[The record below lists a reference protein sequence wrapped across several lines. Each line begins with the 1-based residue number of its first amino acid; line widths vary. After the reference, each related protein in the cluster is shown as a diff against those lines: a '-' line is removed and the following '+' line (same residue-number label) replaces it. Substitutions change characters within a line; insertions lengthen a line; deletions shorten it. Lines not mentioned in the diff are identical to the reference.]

1 MAERLMVIGG
11 DAAGMSAASAA
22 KRRDPD
28 LDVVAFDKG
37 PYTSFSACGIPFFVS
52 GVVERSDGLIARSPE
67 EHRKR
72 GIDVHPRTEV
82 LGVDLDARVATVRD
96 ATGSERRE
104 GFDRLVLA
112 TGAEPV
118 DLPVPGAERAEPA
131 RTIPEAERL
140 RFALEHGG
148 TSAVVVGGGYIGL
161 ELAEALVGR
170 GLAVTLVERDDRV
183 MATLDED
190 MAAHVQDAAEGVGID
205 VRLGA
210 TLEEIRERTV
220 VVDGEEID
228 ADHVIAAAGVRPA
241 ADLALDARLSVG
253 ESGGISVDDGQRCA
267 GHEGVWAAGDCV
279 ETWHRVLQRSVS
291 VKLGTHANKQG
302 RIAGIN
308 ATGGSAAFPG
318 VIGTAASRICRY
330 EVARTGITEAEAA
343 AAGIEVRAA
352 LIKDRTRA
360 GYFPGSGPIWVKL
373 VVAPGSGRLLGGQIV
388 GTEGAAKRIDVLALA
403 VWNEM
408 AVDELALLDLA
419 YAPPYSGVYDPLLV
433 AANAAAKVA

>member
-112 TGAEPV
+112 TGAEAV
-118 DLPVPGAERAEPA
+118 ALPVPGAERAEPA

-161 ELAEALVGR
+161 ELAEALVER
-170 GLAVTLVERDDRV
+170 GLSVTLVE
-183 MATLDED
+183 
-190 MAAHVQDAAEGVGID
+190 QD
-205 VRLGA
+205 
-210 TLEEIRERTV
+210 
-220 VVDGEEID
+220 
-228 ADHVIAAAGVRPA
+228 DHVMAAAGVRPA
-241 ADLALDARLSVG
+241 AGLAQDARLRVG
-253 ESGGISVDDGQRCA
+253 DSGGICVDDGQRCA

-279 ETWHRVLQRSVS
+279 ETWHPV
-291 VKLGTHANKQG
+291 
-302 RIAGIN
+302 
-308 ATGGSAAFPG
+308 
-318 VIGTAASRICRY
+318 
-330 EVARTGITEAEAA
+330 
-343 AAGIEVRAA
+343 
-352 LIKDRTRA
+352 
-360 GYFPGSGPIWVKL
+360 
-373 VVAPGSGRLLGGQIV
+373 
-388 GTEGAAKRIDVLALA
+388 
-403 VWNEM
+403 
-408 AVDELALLDLA
+408 
-419 YAPPYSGVYDPLLV
+419 
-433 AANAAAKVA
+433 